1 MGKMWCMHTC
11 TFAGILWIIILPARP
26 SRCLCSQHSRC
37 GCPSI
42 LIPAAVVALS
52 LSFFPPPAPRRSA
65 SSSLAASLPRA
76 PPSTFFAASNRSVL
90 RASPAP
96 ASPVDSTAAHPFLL
110 LRPPRF
116 SSPAFST
123 ASTFLSPRRRCPAKK
138 RTASAR
144 AAQANR
150 QKALHLSQL
159 VRQLFRQL
167 FYNLRISTLMCVL
180 PSES

>member
-11 TFAGILWIIILPARP
+11 TFAGILWIIILPTRP

-123 ASTFLSPRRRCPAKK
+123 ASTFFVAPKTLPGKKANRLCPRGPGYPAK
-138 RTASAR
+138 RTTPFPTFSPTFSPTFFTTSAF
-144 AAQANR
+144 
-150 QKALHLSQL
+150 QL
-159 VRQLFRQL
+159 
-167 FYNLRISTLMCVL
+167 
-180 PSES
+180 